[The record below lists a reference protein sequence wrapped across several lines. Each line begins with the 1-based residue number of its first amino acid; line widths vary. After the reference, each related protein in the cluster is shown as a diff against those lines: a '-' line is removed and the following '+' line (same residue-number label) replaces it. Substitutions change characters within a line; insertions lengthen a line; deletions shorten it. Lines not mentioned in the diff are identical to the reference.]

1 MMKKNNNN
9 LIKQREGISLLLVI
23 LILGIMLAT
32 ILTASDIILRQGR
45 SMKKI
50 TDSERAYFAAEAG
63 IEISLYEINKARSQN
78 VDTLDDVNCW
88 CGVSCNNCQLNYSGI
103 ISQWKV
109 AKIERRTIKVNE
121 LDTVV
126 LPPGQSY
133 QLTLD
138 VRGVPYPTNKVT
150 FKRTSGNN
158 SCVISFEEHKTT
170 GVTSQDDP
178 NCTASVDKN
187 LDNNYYYKFRI
198 LNSAVNNET
207 VTYEVKPV
215 GGGPQNAMT
224 TDVVLTVSGEYN
236 GVERIVTATTTKWQL
251 YGL

>member
-9 LIKQREGISLLLVI
+9 LIKQHEGISLLLVI
-23 LILGIMLAT
+23 LVLGIMLAT
-32 ILTASDIILRQGR
+32 VLSASDMILRQGR
-45 SMKKI
+45 STKKI

-63 IEISLYEINKARSQN
+63 IEVSLYEINKARSQD
-78 VDTLDDVNCW
+78 VDTLDDVACW
-88 CGVSCNNCQLNYSGI
+88 CGVSCNNCQLSYSGK

-109 AKIERRTIKVNE
+109 AKIERRTIQTNDF
-121 LDTVV
+121 DTVI
-126 LPPGQSY
+126 LSPGQSY

-138 VRGVPYPTNKVT
+138 VRGVLYPTKVQ
-150 FKRTSGNN
+150 FNRTGGSN
-158 SCVISFEEHKTT
+158 SCVITLEENIAT
-170 GVTSQDDP
+170 GVMSQDDP
-178 NCTASVDKN
+178 YCNNVFNRN

-198 LNSAVNNET
+198 LNPAVNNET
-207 VTYEVKPV
+207 VTYQVKPI

-236 GVERIVTATTTKWQL
+236 GTERIVTATTTKWQL